1 MLDWINNMSLKKKL
15 YLIFGFMI
23 ASSVCGIIIGQ
34 ITLARVQVGG
44 KIYTDIAREMK
55 AAGDI
60 EKLMLNINLARGR
73 AAALMAEHDQQKK
86 LEHIEV
92 IKAQTSKIDELYR
105 DIESAITESNISDA
119 VSSIAKAKES
129 WNDIKD
135 MRDNKVIP
143 LVLRGALDEAR
154 VIAQGPQTEKFM
166 IMSNAAMDADSIVND
181 HVSKV
186 VEKMKRESKILRWA
200 YICGGGMAIVFLFVV
215 ARFFSSTIISPIV
228 MVSHRSRAMAGGDF
242 RASCSAVTRKDEIGL
257 MMKDFNTM
265 SEKIGEVVGHI
276 KSGIMNLSSAS
287 EELSSTAED
296 LSKGSR
302 QQSLKGNDALKA
314 VSEMSQSIIDVARN
328 AGQAADVTKDSS
340 GRAFSGKETVEIT
353 VATMLKIADD
363 VKGATDTIKDL
374 DKCAMQIGEIV
385 AVINDIADQT
395 NLLALNAAIEAA
407 RAGDQGRGFAIVADE
422 VRKLAEKTARATG
435 DIKQRISSIQAE
447 ANKSGE
453 IMRKGSEE
461 VDRGVSIAREAS
473 QSLDSIVRSS
483 SDVVEMVQKIAAAT
497 EGQSAAAEEI
507 AQNMENISVLI
518 NHSAEATE
526 HINQAAR
533 NLSHLAVE
541 IQACMDWFN
550 VDGQG
555 RGA

>member
-1 MLDWINNMSLKKKL
+1 
-15 YLIFGFMI
+15 
-23 ASSVCGIIIGQ
+23 
-34 ITLARVQVGG
+34 
-44 KIYTDIAREMK
+44 
-55 AAGDI
+55 
-60 EKLMLNINLARGR
+60 
-73 AAALMAEHDQQKK
+73 
-86 LEHIEV
+86 
-92 IKAQTSKIDELYR
+92 
-105 DIESAITESNISDA
+105 
-119 VSSIAKAKES
+119 
-129 WNDIKD
+129 
-135 MRDNKVIP
+135 
-143 LVLRGALDEAR
+143 
-154 VIAQGPQTEKFM
+154 
-166 IMSNAAMDADSIVND
+166 
-181 HVSKV
+181 
-186 VEKMKRESKILRWA
+186 
-200 YICGGGMAIVFLFVV
+200 
-215 ARFFSSTIISPIV
+215 
-228 MVSHRSRAMAGGDF
+228 
-242 RASCSAVTRKDEIGL
+242 
-257 MMKDFNTM
+257 
-265 SEKIGEVVGHI
+265 
-276 KSGIMNLSSAS
+276 MNLSSAS

-374 DKCAMQIGEIV
+374 DRRAMQIGEIV